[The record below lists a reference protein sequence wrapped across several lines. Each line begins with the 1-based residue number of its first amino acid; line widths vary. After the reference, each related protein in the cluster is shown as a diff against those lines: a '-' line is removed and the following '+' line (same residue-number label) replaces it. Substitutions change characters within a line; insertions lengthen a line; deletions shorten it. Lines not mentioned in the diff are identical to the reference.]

1 MKVELT
7 IADDRELRNAIRDL
21 IKSEVVS
28 IARGEIRDI
37 IKDVANDRST
47 PLSEKDLDGM
57 VKGEVNAII
66 RKELHIG
73 AYQGDQLKDIVRSE
87 VEKILRELWER
98 GRISV

>member
-1 MKVELT
+1 
-7 IADDRELRNAIRDL
+7 
-21 IKSEVVS
+21 
-28 IARGEIRDI
+28 
-37 IKDVANDRST
+37 
-47 PLSEKDLDGM
+47 LSEKDLDGM